1 MSAMTDALQRV
12 LAAEHAAV
20 WTFGSLGAATSMSA
34 TPVLF
39 ERVSAAWTAHRDLRD
54 DLVERLLD
62 AGEAPVGSQAAYA
75 VPEPLARPQ
84 DVEAAAARVERVCA
98 GAWAFLVANCTGGTR
113 RWAAGVL
120 AELAVSGVA
129 LGGELEPF
137 PGAMDVWPGDWPGS
151 RA

>member
-1 MSAMTDALQRV
+1 MSTMTDALQRV

-39 ERVSAAWTAHRDLRD
+39 ERVSAAWAAHRDRRD
-54 DLVERLLD
+54 DLVERLLA

-75 VPEPLARPQ
+75 VPEPLARPE

-98 GAWAFLVANCTGGTR
+98 DAWSFLVASSTGSTR
-113 RWAAGVL
+113 RRAGATL
-120 AELAVSGVA
+120 LESAVSAVGFGA
-129 LGGELEPF
+129 EPEPL
-137 PGAMDVWPGDWPGS
+137 PGAADVLG
-151 RA
+151 